1 MRPKSKQNR
10 KLTHTIFL
18 QREHQ
23 LGHHSYDEEM
33 RQYEYIKQGNML
45 GIEESK
51 DMFTSSK
58 TGVLSDDPL
67 RNTKYLF
74 VASMTLVTRFC
85 IEGGMEAETAYT
97 LSDLYIQQADQCTSV
112 TAVETLHTEMVTD
125 LTQRMAAHQKKAVLS
140 RAVLLCMDFIYYNLH
155 TSITVRAL
163 AEHAGLS
170 PSYLSRLF
178 KKETGYSIS
187 EYIRRKRVEAAEN
200 MLKFSDYTYS
210 EISNYL
216 MFSSQSHFI
225 KVFKEITGYTPKSYR
240 NRFFRHNWPNK
251 E

>member
-67 RNTKYLF
+67 RSTKYLF

-112 TAVETLHTEMVTD
+112 TAVETLHTEMVTGPD
-125 LTQRMAAHQKKAVLS
+125 PAYGRPSEESCTVQGHSALYGFHLLQSSYINYCKGTGRAFGALPVIPITPIQKGNW
-140 RAVLLCMDFIYYNLH
+140 LLH
-155 TSITVRAL
+155 
-163 AEHAGLS
+163 
-170 PSYLSRLF
+170 
-178 KKETGYSIS
+178 
-187 EYIRRKRVEAAEN
+187 IRIHSQKTCR
-200 MLKFSDYTYS
+200 
-210 EISNYL
+210 
-216 MFSSQSHFI
+216 SS
-225 KVFKEITGYTPKSYR
+225 
-240 NRFFRHNWPNK
+240 
-251 E
+251 